1 MRGDRVWEG
10 TAASGGRR
18 KGRTRGEASR
28 ATIRVWNYFA
38 ILISDV
44 GDFGLRPGQRAS
56 RPGGK
61 LRAPPRLLTLICARA
76 PEKPRFCARG
86 PSHRR
91 QNRHENRH
99 ENRFA
104 LCSSSVSGRVPP
116 HDPSA
121 QVEPECVNPFSLNA
135 LSVSFLCAR
144 MLLPPKIS
152 ANFAANFTP
161 LLSAD

>member
-61 LRAPPRLLTLICARA
+61 LRAPPRLLTLICAHA
-76 PEKPRFCARG
+76 HETHGASATPTTLSAFPRFIDAALRCSPPLLVLRFRLTILRECPALSSRTARDFG
-86 PSHRR
+86 LFRG
-91 QNRHENRH
+91 
-99 ENRFA
+99 
-104 LCSSSVSGRVPP
+104 LSGAPP
-116 HDPSA
+116 HTTTTA
-121 QVEPECVNPFSLNA
+121 
-135 LSVSFLCAR
+135 AR
-144 MLLPPKIS
+144 TRQHMHLTTQTNS
-152 ANFAANFTP
+152 
-161 LLSAD
+161 S

>member
-28 ATIRVWNYFA
+28 ETIRVWNYFA

-61 LRAPPRLLTLICARA
+61 LRAPPRLLTLICAHA
-76 PEKPRFCARG
+76 HETHGASATPTTLSAFPRFIDAALRCSPPLLVLRFRLTILRECPACLHGRRAT
-86 PSHRR
+86 SDYSEACQEHRR
-91 QNRHENRH
+91 TPPPQRQ
-99 ENRFA
+99 
-104 LCSSSVSGRVPP
+104 GRG
-116 HDPSA
+116 SI
-121 QVEPECVNPFSLNA
+121 C
-135 LSVSFLCAR
+135 
-144 MLLPPKIS
+144 
-152 ANFAANFTP
+152 T
-161 LLSAD
+161 